1 MGSPHCTVTEFAA
14 KFWARVDRG
23 DPSACWEWQGCRHR
37 FGHGQT
43 SVPAGVIED
52 RHRVH
57 YSHRVAYHLTSGPI
71 PDGLFVCHC
80 CDNPACCNP
89 AHLYAGSQA
98 RNMRDMSDRGRARSS
113 GPPKAILTEDNVR
126 DIRRRRSAGERC
138 VDLAREYG
146 VSYTCISLTS
156 RGLKWRNVS

>member
-1 MGSPHCTVTEFAA
+1 MGKPHCTADAYTAR
-14 KFWARVDRG
+14 FWASVDRLRP
-23 DPSACWEWQGCRHR
+23 DDCWEWRGCRHR

-43 SVPAGVIED
+43 NVPKSVPVIGG
-52 RHRVH
+52 RVR
-57 YSHRVAYHLTSGPI
+57 YSHRVAYHLTHGPV
-71 PDGLFVCHC
+71 PAGLFVCHR

-98 RNMRDMSDRGRARSS
+98 RNMRDMSARGRARSER
-113 GPPKAILTEDNVR
+113 PRAILTEDNVR

-138 VDLAREYG
+138 CDLAREFG

-156 RGLKWRNVS
+156 RGLKWRGVV